1 MRRKLILSLCAL
13 QLACAESIQRDTRR
27 AAEAEAD
34 LSAANVST
42 ASPAQAAIVFDAI
55 PLTATYQRFFGTS
68 TDIFTPRQRKAL
80 GTINYVGETHALLHG
95 TSKRQL
101 DQAYLRTLRVV
112 LLSQCQQLATQE
124 AQALSSA
131 VEGDVFTAQVLIKR
145 YGAPQPTEVSAVM
158 SHMFG
163 YRSSGGEHRG
173 AGDYA
178 ALMQKNL
185 RDFKQG
191 NSDTAALQEEVRQ
204 QYVLLCMA
212 IGQDTRVYL
221 R

>member
-1 MRRKLILSLCAL
+1 MRCKLILPLCLL
-13 QLACAESIQRDTRR
+13 QLTCAESIQRETQRTARD
-27 AAEAEAD
+27 EAD
-34 LSAANVST
+34 SSAINVSAT
-42 ASPAQAAIVFDAI
+42 SRAQAAIVFDAV
-55 PLTATYQRFFGTS
+55 PLTATFQRFFDTS
-68 TDIFTPRQRKAL
+68 TDIFTPYQRKAL
-80 GTINYVGETHALLHG
+80 GTISYVGETPALLQG

-112 LLSQCQQLATQE
+112 LLSQCQQLATKE
-124 AQALSSA
+124 AQALSTA
-131 VEGDVFTAQVLIKR
+131 VEDDVFTDHVLIKR
-145 YGAPQPTEVSAVM
+145 CGAPQPSEVSGIM

-163 YRSSGGEHRG
+163 YRSSAGEHRG

-185 RDFKQG
+185 HAFKQG
-191 NSDTAALQEEVRQ
+191 NSDATALQEEVRG

>member
-1 MRRKLILSLCAL
+1 MRRKLILPLCVL
-13 QLACAESIQRDTRR
+13 HLACAESIQRDAHLADRD
-27 AAEAEAD
+27 EAD
-34 LSAANVST
+34 SSAANVSA
-42 ASPAQAAIVFDAI
+42 ASLAQAAIVFDAV
-55 PLTATYQRFFGTS
+55 PLTATFQRFFDTS
-68 TDIFTPRQRKAL
+68 TDIFTPYQRKAL
-80 GTINYVGETHALLHG
+80 GTISYVGETPALLQG

-112 LLSQCQQLATQE
+112 LLSQCQQLATKE
-124 AQALSSA
+124 AQALSTA
-131 VEGDVFTAQVLIKR
+131 VEDDVFTEHVLIKR
-145 YGAPQPTEVSAVM
+145 YGAPQATEVSAIM

-163 YRSSGGEHRG
+163 YRSSAGEHRG

-178 ALMQKNL
+178 TLMQKNL
-185 RDFKQG
+185 HTFKQG
-191 NSDTAALQEEVRQ
+191 NSDATALQEEVQR